1 MAERRGRDQTKNVY
15 ELPMDMD
22 NSVGV
27 DCGSGG
33 VGRVEKSKGGKIE
46 TTVIE

>member
-1 MAERRGRDQTKNVY
+1 
-15 ELPMDMD
+15 MDMD
-22 NSVGV
+22 NSVGI

-33 VGRVEKSKGGKIE
+33 GGWIEEGKEGKIE